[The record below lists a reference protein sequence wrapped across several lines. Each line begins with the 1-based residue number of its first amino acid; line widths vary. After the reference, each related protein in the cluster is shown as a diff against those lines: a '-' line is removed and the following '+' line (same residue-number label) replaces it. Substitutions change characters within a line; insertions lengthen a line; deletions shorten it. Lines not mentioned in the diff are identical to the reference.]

1 VPSDRVERKLTA
13 ILAADVAGYSRLMD
27 ADEAGTARALREH
40 LAAFDRIV
48 ASHGGRVVKT
58 TGDGVLLEF
67 PSIVAAVECALAIQ
81 KVMVTRNADVP
92 SDRQMWFRVG
102 VNLGDV
108 LVDGRDI
115 LGDGVNIAARLESIA
130 EPGGICVSDD
140 AYRQVHGKVSAQ
152 FVDDGEQQ
160 LKNIS
165 RRVRVYRVLF
175 QGAPDKT
182 RRPLPVPDKPSVAVL
197 PFDNMSGM
205 TEDIHF
211 ADGVAEDIITELSR
225 YPDLFIV
232 ARNSSFTYRGKAIG
246 VGDVSRELGVRYVM
260 EGSVRRAGNRV
271 RINAQLIDS
280 ANGNHLWAQRYDRSL
295 DDLFLVQDEISSSIV
310 AVLPERVQAAA
321 LETAS
326 RKASSSLGAYDHLL
340 RGKYC
345 HHLETPEAN
354 SEAESHF
361 DRSINLDPFFA
372 SAYAWKACTL
382 GQAWSNEF
390 RPRTPELFRETI
402 RLVERAASLDE
413 NNTECHRIMC
423 RIALM
428 QAKFAKSEYHLERA
442 LALNPNDPRL
452 VAQRGIN
459 LTFLGDPD
467 AAIPWIEK
475 AMRLDP
481 FSAFRYYLDLVRAL
495 FMAGRPAEAL
505 AVLERTTREHW
516 EHYVWAAASNAAQ
529 NELSAAI
536 ESAQRSI
543 ALRPHLSIASYIDGR
558 FKWKRSEDSARLR
571 DALARAGL
579 PK

>member
-1 VPSDRVERKLTA
+1 MCEGDAENGGGASANDITICAVTCKSEPTDAVRAYVEAGITPATRRAYKADLEHFRAWGGDIPTTD
-13 ILAADVAGYSRLMD
+13 IQLAAY
-27 ADEAGTARALREH
+27 
-40 LAAFDRIV
+40 LA
-48 ASHGGRVVKT
+48 
-58 TGDGVLLEF
+58 
-67 PSIVAAVECALAIQ
+67 
-81 KVMVTRNADVP
+81 
-92 SDRQMWFRVG
+92 
-102 VNLGDV
+102 
-108 LVDGRDI
+108 
-115 LGDGVNIAARLESIA
+115 
-130 EPGGICVSDD
+130 
-140 AYRQVHGKVSAQ
+140 
-152 FVDDGEQQ
+152 EQ
-160 LKNIS
+160 
-165 RRVRVYRVLF
+165 
-175 QGAPDKT
+175 
-182 RRPLPVPDKPSVAVL
+182 
-197 PFDNMSGM
+197 
-205 TEDIHF
+205 
-211 ADGVAEDIITELSR
+211 
-225 YPDLFIV
+225 
-232 ARNSSFTYRGKAIG
+232 
-246 VGDVSRELGVRYVM
+246 
-260 EGSVRRAGNRV
+260 
-271 RINAQLIDS
+271 
-280 ANGNHLWAQRYDRSL
+280 
-295 DDLFLVQDEISSSIV
+295 
-310 AVLPERVQAAA
+310 
-321 LETAS
+321 
-326 RKASSSLGAYDHLL
+326 
-340 RGKYC
+340 
-345 HHLETPEAN
+345 
-354 SEAESHF
+354 
-361 DRSINLDPFFA
+361 PFFA

-459 LTFLGDPD
+459 LIFLGDPE